1 LSKTEPGLSANSHFF
16 IPLSEQPVVHRLD
29 GQALP
34 VAGAHVRVESRE
46 FIKVDSPMPPEY
58 GAGITPFSP
67 LCFDQKIIKK
77 IFLCVCSCIVI

>member
-1 LSKTEPGLSANSHFF
+1 MTCTLEEWLSKTEPGLSANSHFF

-34 VAGAHVRVESRE
+34 VAGAHIRVESRE

-58 GAGITPFSP
+58 GPESP
-67 LCFDQKIIKK
+67 HFRPSGLIKK
-77 IFLCVCSCIVI
+77 